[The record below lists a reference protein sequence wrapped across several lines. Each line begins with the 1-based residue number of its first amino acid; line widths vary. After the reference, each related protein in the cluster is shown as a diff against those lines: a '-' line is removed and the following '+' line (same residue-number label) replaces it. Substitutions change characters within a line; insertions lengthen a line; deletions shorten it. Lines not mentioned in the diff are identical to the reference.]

1 MVLSTR
7 GDAYALPP
15 SLPLLGFQPESCV
28 KQHVR
33 VSDKK
38 DTSPCKGKS
47 VNWKGV
53 SCRLKK
59 RSYRCIPNFEK
70 SVLTKKST
78 HKEITFIDCDSGAVC
93 SRVVGTTD
101 SCYSGR

>member
-1 MVLSTR
+1 MVLLTR

-38 DTSPCKGKS
+38 DTSPCKGES

-59 RSYRCIPNFEK
+59 RSYLCIPNFEK
-70 SVLTKKST
+70 SVLTKKINT
-78 HKEITFIDCDSGAVC
+78 
-93 SRVVGTTD
+93 
-101 SCYSGR
+101 